1 MTTITTMAMTTT
13 LTITIM
19 LITRTMKHMSA

>member
-1 MTTITTMAMTTT
+1 MTTITTMAMTTM

-19 LITRTMKHMSA
+19 LITRTMKRMST